1 WRGSNVDLSL
11 WPVNLTMHTLQELR
25 SKETSIM
32 DRNKNTACGIVLGYL
47 ECDSLCDPVYKVYIF
62 NDAKSALIVGSKS
75 NCSFIKKLT

>member
-1 WRGSNVDLSL
+1 
-11 WPVNLTMHTLQELR
+11 
-25 SKETSIM
+25 M